1 VVAFALAWVVLDAAA
16 AAVTVDAVAAVG
28 DAAQAEGNALGGS
41 EGADLG
47 ALSDLAAVAGASGAR
62 RLFELSVC
70 AYASYV
76 SDADADTRA
85 FPAAAAVS
93 VA

>member
-1 VVAFALAWVVLDAAA
+1 MLAFAVAWVVLDAAA
-16 AAVTVDAVAAVG
+16 AAVIVDAVAAVD

-41 EGADLG
+41 EGADLTV
-47 ALSDLAAVAGASGAR
+47 LSDLAAVAGTFGAQ
-62 RLFELSVC
+62 RLSELPGC
-70 AYASYV
+70 AYFLCV
-76 SDADADTRA
+76 SDADADTRE